1 MSASDRLPLAKNEEK
16 IYISEADNKK
26 TRNERAAEAL
36 TTFLDISPHSLSK
49 SKKKHLGTPN
59 TVYSFASS
67 VRP

>member
-26 TRNERAAEAL
+26 TRNERAAELAAEAL

-49 SKKKHLGTPN
+49 SKKN
-59 TVYSFASS
+59 I
-67 VRP
+67 